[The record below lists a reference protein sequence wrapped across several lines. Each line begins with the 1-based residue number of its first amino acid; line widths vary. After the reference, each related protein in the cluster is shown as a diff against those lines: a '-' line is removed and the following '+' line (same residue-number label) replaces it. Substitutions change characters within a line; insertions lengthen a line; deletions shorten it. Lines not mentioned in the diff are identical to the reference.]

1 MNLDKIFDVICEALG
16 YDRDAISKDTLLE
29 ELISDEYEMQELIE
43 NISSELD
50 SEISVEPAE
59 GWTLR
64 DLARAISESE

>member
-16 YDRDAISKDTLLE
+16 YDSDDISKDTLLE

-50 SEISVEPAE
+50 SDISVEPAE

-64 DLARAISESE
+64 DLAKAIYESE

>member
-1 MNLDKIFDVICEALG
+1 MICEALG
-16 YDRDAISKDTLLE
+16 YDSDDISKDTLLE

-50 SEISVEPAE
+50 SDISVEPAE

-64 DLARAISESE
+64 DLAKAISESE

>member
-1 MNLDKIFDVICEALG
+1 MNLEKIFDVICEALG
-16 YDRDAISKDTLLE
+16 YDSDDISKDTLLE

-50 SEISVEPAE
+50 SDISVEPAE

-64 DLARAISESE
+64 DLAKAISESE

>member
-1 MNLDKIFDVICEALG
+1 MNLEKIFDVICEALG
-16 YDRDAISKDTLLE
+16 YDSDDISKDTLLE

>member
-16 YDRDAISKDTLLE
+16 YDSDDISKDTLLE

-50 SEISVEPAE
+50 SDISVEPAE

-64 DLARAISESE
+64 DLAKAISESE

>member
-16 YDRDAISKDTLLE
+16 YDTDDISRDTLLE

-50 SEISVEPAE
+50 SEINVEPAE
-59 GWTLR
+59 GWTLA
-64 DLARAISESE
+64 DLAKAISESE